1 MERLKNM
8 SLRRAFFLLTVCGL
22 VMAVTLASLLW
33 GGCRLVSS
41 QYPLGG
47 LIISIDGVMTPL
59 PQPTPEQLRLLN
71 VLDIVSLLGWVV
83 FPAAGLGVAGT
94 LFYRCKLKE
103 PIRVLMEGTRRIQ
116 THDLDFSLPTPSAD
130 ELGQICAAFE
140 NMRLE
145 LLKTNQ
151 ELWRQAEERK
161 RLNAAFA
168 HDLRNPITVLK
179 GSLKLLRNGMA
190 DEQTIDRLESYTLR
204 MEQYVEAMSSI
215 QRIEQMPVR
224 INEVTASTLRTE
236 LEETAGLFAPALHIE
251 VSVPDM
257 GTLRI
262 DHGMF
267 LNVAE
272 NLIGNAARFA
282 QTKIRITLAIKKDI
296 LLLSVIDDGPGFPA
310 ELIKNGPQPFG
321 RAEVSSEHFGMGL
334 YSSSL
339 LCQKHGGNL
348 RLENSPAGTVATTS
362 IQINFKS

>member
-8 SLRRAFFLLTVCGL
+8 SLCQAFFLLALCGL
-22 VMAVTLASLLW
+22 LTAVTLASLLW

-41 QYPLGG
+41 QYPSGG
-47 LIISIDGVMTPL
+47 VSISFDGVMTPL
-59 PQPTPEQLRLLN
+59 PQPTPEQLRLLT
-71 VLDIVSLLGWVV
+71 VLDVVSLLGWVV
-83 FPAAGLGVAGT
+83 FPVVGLGVAGV
-94 LFYRCKLKE
+94 LFYRWKLKE
-103 PIRVLMEGTRRIQ
+103 PIRILMEGTRRIQ
-116 THDLDFSLPTPSAD
+116 AHDLDFTLPTPSAD

-179 GSLKLLRNGMA
+179 GSLKLLRNGTA
-190 DEQTIDRLESYTLR
+190 DEQAIDRLESYTLR
-204 MEQYVEAMSSI
+204 IEQYVEAMSSI

-224 INEVTASTLRTE
+224 ISEVTASVLRTE

-251 VSVPDM
+251 VFVPDM
-257 GTLRI
+257 ETLRI
-262 DHGMF
+262 DHGVF

-272 NLIGNAARFA
+272 NLIGNAVRFA
-282 QTKIRITLAIKKDI
+282 QTKIRITLAVEKDS
-296 LLLSVIDDGPGFPA
+296 LLLSVIDDGPGFPV

-321 RAEVSSEHFGMGL
+321 RAEVSSKHFGMGL
-334 YSSSL
+334 YSSGL
-339 LCQKHGGNL
+339 LCRKHGGTL
-348 RLENSPAGTVATTS
+348 RLENGPDGTITTAS
-362 IQINFKS
+362 IQINFKA

>member
-1 MERLKNM
+1 MERLRNM
-8 SLRRAFFLLTVCGL
+8 SLRRAFFLLTFCGL
-22 VMAVTLASLLW
+22 VTAVALASLLW

-47 LIISIDGVMTPL
+47 VIISIDGVMTPL

-94 LFYRCKLKE
+94 LFYRWKLKE
-103 PIRVLMEGTRRIQ
+103 PIRILMEGTRRIQ
-116 THDLDFSLPTPSAD
+116 THDLDFTLPTPSAD

-224 INEVTASTLRTE
+224 INEVTAS
-236 LEETAGLFAPALHIE
+236 
-251 VSVPDM
+251 
-257 GTLRI
+257 RI
-262 DHGMF
+262 Y
-267 LNVAE
+267 
-272 NLIGNAARFA
+272 R
-282 QTKIRITLAIKKDI
+282 
-296 LLLSVIDDGPGFPA
+296 
-310 ELIKNGPQPFG
+310 
-321 RAEVSSEHFGMGL
+321 SS
-334 YSSSL
+334 
-339 LCQKHGGNL
+339 
-348 RLENSPAGTVATTS
+348 
-362 IQINFKS
+362 